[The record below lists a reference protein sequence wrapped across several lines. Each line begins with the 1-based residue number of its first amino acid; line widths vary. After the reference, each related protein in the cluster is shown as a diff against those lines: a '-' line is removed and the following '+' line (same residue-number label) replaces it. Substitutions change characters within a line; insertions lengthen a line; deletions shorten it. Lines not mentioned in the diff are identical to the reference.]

1 MAFNRVSLLNAQTVS
16 SNPPIPETPPALEA
30 IGGRLRQARLDQG
43 LSLGALANRLKMGQE
58 QLTALESGDL
68 ERLPEPVFVIAQL
81 RRVASSLGVDAEA
94 AIQDLRHSDLLSPP
108 GPRTADAGVPSP
120 ASRKPGRA
128 GARRRAPTG
137 WPWPRL
143 LLALVGLPLLG
154 WLALLGWR
162 QLGLNPRLRG
172 EPATAPPAGAEPRQR
187 AAGRAAAA
195 QLTLSSTESSWV
207 RVRDHLGTTL
217 FEGSFTGRRSFPLG
231 KGLEVLA
238 GRPDLV
244 RASVGEAPPQALGPI
259 EAVRWR
265 RFTAPPP

>member
-1 MAFNRVSLLNAQTVS
+1 MS
-16 SNPPIPETPPALEA
+16 SNPPTAETPPALEA
-30 IGGRLRQARLDQG
+30 IGGRLRQARIDQG
-43 LSLGALANRLKMGQE
+43 LSLGALATRLKMGQE

-94 AIQDLRHSDLLSPP
+94 AIQDLRHSDLLSQ
-108 GPRTADAGVPSP
+108 PRPKSTDAGMPAT
-120 ASRKPGRA
+120 ASRRPGTT
-128 GARRRAPTG
+128 GARRSARTG

-154 WLALLGWR
+154 WLAVLGWQ
-162 QLGLNPRLRG
+162 QLGVSQRLRS
-172 EPATAPPAGAEPRQR
+172 EPPGAPGAAVPRQR
-187 AAGRAAAA
+187 PTGRSAVP

-207 RVRDHLGTTL
+207 RVRDQRGTTL
-217 FEGSFTGRRSFPLG
+217 FEGSFQGRRSFPLG
-231 KGLEVLA
+231 KSLEVLA

-244 RASVGEAPPQALGPI
+244 QASVGDAPPQALGPI

>member
-1 MAFNRVSLLNAQTVS
+1 MAFNRVPPLNAQTVS
-16 SNPPIPETPPALEA
+16 SNPPASETPPALEA

-43 LSLGALANRLKMGQE
+43 LSLGDLASRLKMGQE

-94 AIQDLRHSDLLSPP
+94 AIQDLRHSDLLSL
-108 GPRTADAGVPSP
+108 PRPATADAGLP
-120 ASRKPGRA
+120 AAGSGRPA
-128 GARRRAPTG
+128 TASARRPARGG

-154 WLALLGWR
+154 WLAVLGWQ
-162 QLGLNPRLRG
+162 QLGLSPRPRS
-172 EPATAPPAGAEPRQR
+172 EPATVPAEAQAPDRPARGS
-187 AAGRAAAA
+187 AAA

-207 RVRDHLGTTL
+207 RVRDHLGATL
-217 FEGSFTGRRSFPLG
+217 FEGSFQGRRSFPLG

-244 RASVGEAPPQALGPI
+244 KASIGDAPPQALGSI

-265 RFTAPPP
+265 RFTAPQP